1 MMPRA
6 CKNWLQSYREYT
18 AESEAPDSYH
28 LWVGLSILASAI
40 RRNLWIDQNLYP
52 IFPNLYV
59 ILVAPA
65 GKIGKSTVIRLG
77 RTILQ
82 AVDEVE
88 LGPDSVTREEL
99 IKLMAKAGK
108 DKTQAALT
116 IHSTELSSLIDQSGL
131 KMVQFLTDI
140 YDCDYKNPHGWRY
153 STKHQGRDII
163 KNPVLNLLAGTIPN
177 WVSDSMPVEATT
189 HGFTSRTIF
198 VYEDTP
204 RFSNPFPGEISE
216 QLVNDLSQDIIHI
229 ASLEGPFEWSNEAR
243 EFYESW
249 YGDWQT
255 SPPDDYRIEGFHW
268 RKRIHILKVALLLHA
283 AESDTRI
290 LEARDL
296 KAAEA
301 ILTATERNMPKT
313 FAGVG
318 KYEFAPDLARIYKQ
332 ILQAG
337 DSGIPISS
345 IYDKN
350 YMVGDKEQVWKII
363 QTLQS
368 MKRISLDKKGGELVA
383 SPIGSEKP
391 LSG

>member
-1 MMPRA
+1 MARA
-6 CKNWLQSYREYT
+6 CKNWLQTYREYT
-18 AESEAPDSYH
+18 KESEAPDSYH

-52 IFPNLYV
+52 VFPNLYV

-65 GKIGKSTVIRLG
+65 GKIGKSTVIRMG
-77 RTILQ
+77 RQILQ
-82 AVDEVE
+82 VVDDVE

-108 DKTQAALT
+108 DKTQSALT

-140 YDCDYKNPHGWRY
+140 YDCDYKNPTGWRY
-153 STKHQGRDII
+153 STKHQGRDVIR
-163 KNPVLNLLAGTIPN
+163 NPVLNLLAGTIPN

-204 RFSNPFPGEISE
+204 RFSNPFPGEIE
-216 QLVNDLSQDIIHI
+216 QEVIDALQEDIVHI
-229 ASLEGPFEWSNEAR
+229 SSLEGPFEWSKDAR
-243 EFYESW
+243 KYYKDW
-249 YGDWQT
+249 YDDWQT
-255 SPPDDYRIEGFHW
+255 TPPDDYRIEGFHW

-283 AESDTRI
+283 AESDSRI
-290 LEARDL
+290 LESRDL

-301 ILTATERNMPKT
+301 ILAATERNMPKT

-332 ILQAG
+332 IVKAG
-337 DSGIPISS
+337 DSGMPVSV
-345 IYDKN
+345 IYDRN
-350 YMVGDKEQVWKII
+350 YMVGDKEQLWKII
-363 QTLQS
+363 QTLVF
-368 MKRISLDKKGGELVA
+368 MKRIRVEKKGGELTA
-383 SPIGSEKP
+383 FPSGGEKP